1 MVSGGTSQNSPLS
14 TWRHRGIPIWFF
26 DFDLIWSQFLESIPS
41 FLPPLFLFSSSFL
54 SVLLSHPFFPF
65 LFCSIFYISPNSWN
79 VWWKMGNCGSR
90 TNEDS
95 QNDTID
101 RQIKTDRV
109 KLNNEVKLLL
119 LGKRQSSPSHSPF
132 TSFGSFWGFF
142 LWLFGVFLLL
152 RFVVRSDGFQIGVSD
167 VGWDEGWDE
176 IWDGIFHF
184 FPFFIYLFSIDV
196 LTM

>member
-1 MVSGGTSQNSPLS
+1 
-14 TWRHRGIPIWFF
+14 
-26 DFDLIWSQFLESIPS
+26 
-41 FLPPLFLFSSSFL
+41 
-54 SVLLSHPFFPF
+54 
-65 LFCSIFYISPNSWN
+65 
-79 VWWKMGNCGSR
+79 MGNCGSR

-142 LWLFGVFLLL
+142 L
-152 RFVVRSDGFQIGVSD
+152 
-167 VGWDEGWDE
+167 
-176 IWDGIFHF
+176 
-184 FPFFIYLFSIDV
+184 
-196 LTM
+196 